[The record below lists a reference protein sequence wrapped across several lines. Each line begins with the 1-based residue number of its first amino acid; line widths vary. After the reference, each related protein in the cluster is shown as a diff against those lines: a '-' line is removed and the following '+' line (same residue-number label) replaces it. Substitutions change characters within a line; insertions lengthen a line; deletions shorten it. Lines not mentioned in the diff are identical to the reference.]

1 MTDYSLAGCFRE
13 LRVQGQVS
21 SVNYL
26 KGADFCFLRMEAS
39 QAAPTITVVD
49 AQILYV
55 MVILPYA
62 LDEDAMRK

>member
-1 MTDYSLAGCFRE
+1 M
-13 LRVQGQVS
+13 RVQGQIS

-26 KGADFCFLRMEAS
+26 KGTDFCFLRMEAS
-39 QAAPTITVVD
+39 QAPSTITVVD

-55 MVILPYA
+55 MVTLPYV

>member
-1 MTDYSLAGCFRE
+1 MLQSCE
-13 LRVQGQVS
+13 SQGQVS

-26 KGADFCFLRMEAS
+26 KGCRFLFSEDGGLPS
-39 QAAPTITVVD
+39 CPTITVVD